1 MEGGKGVGRGV
12 KSFLGKTI
20 SGTFNTVESIT
31 GSLSNGITLL
41 VDDDRTFARERE
53 NIKNDKS
60 QHVLGG
66 LANGA
71 KSIAYGFKNGF
82 KGLFTQPVQGAE
94 KSGLPGFLLGAAK
107 GIGGLV
113 IKPISGVIDAAS
125 KTA

>member
-1 MEGGKGVGRGV
+1 M
-12 KSFLGKTI
+12 GKTI

-60 QHVLGG
+60 QHVFGG

-71 KSIAYGFKNGF
+71 KSIAYGFKNGVT
-82 KGLFTQPVQGAE
+82 GLFTQPVKGAE